1 MPRSAQVEEDSGS
14 PPQATATASRLPATF
29 RALRHYNYR
38 LFFFGQLISLI
49 GTWMQII
56 AQQWLVWKLTGSATM
71 LGVISLIGVIPLV
84 PMTLWSGSLSD
95 RLPKRSIIVVAQV
108 VMMVQA
114 FILAALTWTGA
125 VQVWHV
131 MVLAMVL
138 AAANA
143 ADMPA
148 RQAFIVEVI
157 AGKEDL
163 TSAIGL
169 NSAAFNAARVLGPAI
184 AGVAVAMTGEA
195 MAFFLNG
202 LSFVAVIVGLLLMRL
217 PPFVRSARTS
227 PVSSH
232 IIEGMR
238 YVRGQ
243 QVVMVLISLI
253 AVSAFLSM
261 PYSTLLPVFADEVL
275 AESAEPVLESACGFA
290 SSLGVSCQ
298 SPGALTYGLLMA
310 ATGIGAL
317 IGALTVASLPPDAR
331 RGRLLTMGNLGFPA
345 MVILV
350 ALSRSF
356 VLTAFL
362 LMGVG
367 FSFVFQNA
375 LANTLLQ
382 LTAPDGLRGRVMS
395 FYTLTFSVMMRLGG
409 GQAGVMGSWLGAPL
423 AVGLG
428 AVVCLAYGIYVA
440 LRYPVLRR
448 MA

>member
-1 MPRSAQVEEDSGS
+1 MARSVPVDNGA
-14 PPQATATASRLPATF
+14 PAPQAVGAPSRLPTTF

-38 LFFFGQLISLI
+38 LFLLGQLISLI
-49 GTWMQII
+49 GTWMQMI
-56 AQQWLVWKLTGSATM
+56 AQQWLVWRLTGSATM
-71 LGVISLIGVIPLV
+71 LGAISLIGVIPLI

-95 RLPKRSIIVVAQV
+95 RLPKRSIIVVAQL
-108 VMMVQA
+108 VMMIQA

-131 MVLAMVL
+131 MVLAVVL

-148 RQAFIVEVI
+148 RQAFVVEVI

-169 NSAAFNAARVLGPAI
+169 NSAIFNVARILGPAI
-184 AGVAVAMTGEA
+184 AGVAVATTGEA
-195 MAFFLNG
+195 MAFLLNG
-202 LSFVAVIVGLLLMRL
+202 LSFIAVIVSLLLMRL
-217 PPFVRSARTS
+217 PPFVRPERTS

-243 QVVMVLISLI
+243 QVIMVLISLI

-275 AESAEPVLESACGFA
+275 AESAEPVLESVCSAA
-290 SSLGVSCQ
+290 SSVGVSCQ

-317 IGALTVASLPPDAR
+317 IGALAVASLPRDAR

-356 VLTAFL
+356 VLTTFL

-375 LANTLLQ
+375 LGNTLLQ
-382 LTAPDGLRGRVMS
+382 LTTPDGLRGRVMS
-395 FYTLTFSVMMRLGG
+395 FYTLTFNVMMRFGG
-409 GQAGVMGSWLGAPL
+409 GQAGLMGNWLGAPL

-440 LRYPVLRR
+440 VRYPVLRR

>member
-1 MPRSAQVEEDSGS
+1 MPRSAQVEDSGPS
-14 PPQATATASRLPATF
+14 PQAITAASRLPTTF
-29 RALRHYNYR
+29 RALRHHNYR

-49 GTWMQII
+49 GTWMQTI
-56 AQQWLVWKLTGSATM
+56 AQQWLVWRLTGSATM
-71 LGVISLIGVIPLV
+71 LGTISLIGVIPLV
-84 PMTLWSGSLSD
+84 PMALWSGSIAD
-95 RLPKRSIIVVAQV
+95 RFPKRTIIVVAQV
-108 VMMVQA
+108 VMMIQA
-114 FILAALTWTGA
+114 FILAALTWTGT

-143 ADMPA
+143 VDMPA
-148 RQAFIVEVI
+148 RQAFVVEMI

-169 NSAAFNAARVLGPAI
+169 NSAVFNAARVLGPAI
-184 AGVAVAMTGEA
+184 AGVAVATTGEA
-195 MAFFLNG
+195 MAFLLNG
-202 LSFVAVIVGLLLMRL
+202 LSFVAVIIGLMLMRL
-217 PPFVRSARTS
+217 PTFVRPAHSS

-261 PYSTLLPVFADEVL
+261 PYSTLLPVFADKVL
-275 AESAEPVLESACGFA
+275 AKSAQPVLESVCNAA
-290 SSLGVSCQ
+290 SSFGVSCQ

-310 ATGIGAL
+310 ATGIGAF
-317 IGALTVASLPPDAR
+317 IGALAVASLPADAR

-345 MVILV
+345 LVILV

-356 VLTAFL
+356 VLTALL

-375 LANTLLQ
+375 LGNTLLQ
-382 LTAPDGLRGRVMS
+382 LTTPDGLRGRVMS
-395 FYTLTFSVMMRLGG
+395 FYTLTFNVMMRFGG
-409 GQAGVMGSWLGAPL
+409 GQAGLMGNWLGAPL

-428 AVVCLAYGIYVA
+428 AVVALAYGIYVA
-440 LRYPVLRR
+440 LRYPILRR

>member
-1 MPRSAQVEEDSGS
+1 MARSVQLQDGGPDAQVMAAPSH
-14 PPQATATASRLPATF
+14 LPATF
-29 RALRHYNYR
+29 RALRHRNFR

-49 GTWMQII
+49 GTWMQVI
-56 AQQWLVWKLTGSATM
+56 AQQWLVWKLTGSETM

-84 PMTLWSGSLSD
+84 PMALWSGSISD
-95 RLPKRSIIVVAQV
+95 RFPKRGIIVIAQA
-108 VMMVQA
+108 VMMIQA
-114 FILAALTWTGA
+114 FILAALTWSGT

-131 MVLAMVL
+131 MVLAVVL

-143 ADMPA
+143 VDMPA
-148 RQAFIVEVI
+148 RQAFMVEMVN
-157 AGKEDL
+157 GKQDL
-163 TSAIGL
+163 TNAIGL
-169 NSAAFNAARVLGPAI
+169 NSAIFNAARILGPAI
-184 AGVAVAMTGEA
+184 AGVAVATTGEA

-202 LSFVAVIVGLLLMRL
+202 LSFVAVIIGLALMRL
-217 PPFVRSARTS
+217 PHFVRPEQPSR
-227 PVSSH
+227 VSSH

-243 QVVMVLISLI
+243 QVVVVLIGLI

-261 PYSTLLPVFADEVL
+261 PYSTLLPVFADQVL
-275 AESAEPVLESACGFA
+275 AKSAQPVLQSVCNAA
-290 SSLGVSCQ
+290 SSVGVSCQ

-317 IGALTVASLPPDAR
+317 IGALGVASLPADAR

-345 MVILV
+345 LVILV

-356 VLTAFL
+356 VLTMVL

-367 FSFVFQNA
+367 ASFVFQNA

-382 LTAPDGLRGRVMS
+382 LTTPDGLRGRVMS
-395 FYTLTFSVMMRLGG
+395 FYTLTFNVMMRFGG
-409 GQAGVMGSWLGAPL
+409 GQAGLMGNWLGAPV

-428 AVVCLAYGIYVA
+428 AVVCLAYGLYVA
-440 LRYPVLRR
+440 LRYPILRR